1 MKEPSVCRTYSVG
14 SGFFSFDNSRK
25 KLILLTT
32 IRLSKRLQA
41 VAAHVEQGAIV
52 ADIGSDHAYLPTY
65 LIQKEVI
72 QKAVAGEVV
81 VGPYETAKK
90 SVYRYGV
97 SDRITVRLAD
107 GLFAIE
113 ENDGIDTVT
122 IAGMGGSLIAKILE
136 QGKDRLQ
143 LVKRLIVQPNLHAK
157 AIREWAV
164 ANSWKLVDEEILK
177 EDGKI
182 YEILVLEKGLVLYDD
197 LELLAGP
204 FLLAEKNDVFREKWE
219 DEISQW
225 IQVLKSLENAVET
238 PELINKKEQLSLNIE
253 NLGKALEK

>member
-1 MKEPSVCRTYSVG
+1 MP
-14 SGFFSFDNSRK
+14 
-25 KLILLTT
+25 ILLPT
-32 IRLSKRLQA
+32 IKLSKRLLA
-41 VAAHVEQGAIV
+41 VASHIEEGAIV

-65 LIQKEVI
+65 LVKKGII

-81 VGPYETAKK
+81 MGPFETAKK
-90 SVYRYGV
+90 SVNRHGV

-122 IAGMGGSLIAKILE
+122 IAGMGGSLIASILE

-143 LVKRLIVQPNLHAK
+143 DVNRLIVQPNLHAQ

-164 ANSWKLVDEEILK
+164 ANNWKLVNEQILK

-182 YEILVLEKGLVLYDD
+182 YEILVLETGSTSYDD
-197 LELLAGP
+197 LELLVGP
-204 FLLAEKNDVFREKWE
+204 FLLAEKNNIFREKWE
-219 DEISQW
+219 DEINQW
-225 IQVLKSLENAVET
+225 LQVLKSIENAVET
-238 PELINKKEQLSLNIE
+238 PELVKKKEQLSNSITTLR
-253 NLGKALEK
+253 KALEK

>member
-1 MKEPSVCRTYSVG
+1 LKEPSVCRTYSVG

-25 KLILLTT
+25 KLILLTI

-97 SDRITVRLAD
+97 SGKITVRLAD

-113 ENDGIDTVT
+113 ENDGVDTVT
-122 IAGMGGSLIAKILE
+122 IAGMGGSLIATILE
-136 QGKDRLQ
+136 QGKDRLHH
-143 LVKRLIVQPNLHAK
+143 VKRLIVQPNLHAK
-157 AIREWAV
+157 AIRKWAV
-164 ANSWKLVDEEILK
+164 ANNWALVKEQILK

-182 YEILVLEKGLVLYDD
+182 DEILVLEKGIATYNE

-238 PELINKKEQLSLNIE
+238 PELINKKEQLSRNIE

>member
-1 MKEPSVCRTYSVG
+1 MI
-14 SGFFSFDNSRK
+14 
-25 KLILLTT
+25 KLSERLL
-32 IRLSKRLQA
+32 A
-41 VAAHVEQGAIV
+41 VASHIRKGAVV

-65 LIQKEVI
+65 LIQKGII

-81 VGPYETAKK
+81 IGPYETAKK
-90 SVYRYGV
+90 SVYRHGV

-113 ENDGIDTVT
+113 DHDGIDTVT

-143 LVKRLIVQPNLHAK
+143 HVNRLIVQPNLHAK

-164 ANSWKLVDEEILK
+164 ANGWKLVDEQILK

-182 YEILVLEKGLVLYDD
+182 YEVLVLEKGLVFYDD
-197 LELLAGP
+197 LELLVGP
-204 FLLAEKNDVFREKWE
+204 FLLAEMNNIFIEKWE
-219 DEISQW
+219 AEISQW
-225 IQVLKSLENAVET
+225 IQVLRSLENAVET
-238 PELINKKEQLSLNIE
+238 PELIKKKEQLSHKITT
-253 NLGKALEK
+253 LGKVLEK

>member
-1 MKEPSVCRTYSVG
+1 LKEPSVCRTYSVG

-25 KLILLTT
+25 KLILLTI

-97 SDRITVRLAD
+97 SGKITVRLAD

-113 ENDGIDTVT
+113 KNDGVDTVT
-122 IAGMGGSLIAKILE
+122 IAGMGGSLIATILE
-136 QGKDRLQ
+136 QGKDRLHH
-143 LVKRLIVQPNLHAK
+143 VKRLIVQPNLHAK
-157 AIREWAV
+157 AIRKWAV
-164 ANSWKLVDEEILK
+164 ANNWALVKEQILK

-182 YEILVLEKGLVLYDD
+182 YEILVLEKGIATYNE

-238 PELINKKEQLSLNIE
+238 PELINKKEQLSRNIE